1 MFQFF
6 LFFATVIVT
15 AEDDCG
21 KEIFIE
27 ESTPIFLQT
36 DKVKKSLNKIMTY
49 GLNKIAE
56 YI

>member
-36 DKVKKSLNKIMTY
+36 DKVRKWWLKD
-49 GLNKIAE
+49 
-56 YI
+56 